1 MRHYREQRRSRAS
14 GWCRRVAAFAGVL
27 GIVVWTGH
35 HFGLVETLG
44 YLWVLALVAL
54 LAAFSLIL
62 AAFAFSRV
70 WTFGDSGGRDV
81 AFGVIFALLVLSPYG
96 VVAYLMLTEP
106 PLQAVTTDAEN
117 PPALPTATGRTG
129 SMNALLP
136 QSPGEQ
142 RLQAQHYPLVTGRRY
157 QLPFDETLAAVQ
169 TVLSRQGWSEVEGPD
184 ADAEDAGEATIG
196 AVAPSFIL
204 DLPADVSIR
213 VTADD
218 DDATLVDMRS
228 ASRYGR
234 HDLGDNARRI
244 TAFLAELDQQVA
256 GLVGAAAAQ

>member
-1 MRHYREQRRSRAS
+1 M
-14 GWCRRVAAFAGVL
+14 AAFAAVL
-27 GIVVWTGH
+27 GIVVWVGH

-62 AAFAFSRV
+62 AVFSFSRV
-70 WTFGDSGGRDV
+70 WANGDSGGRDIV
-81 AFGVIFALLVLSPYG
+81 VGILFSLIVLSPYG
-96 VVAYLMLTEP
+96 VIAYLMLTEP
-106 PLQAVTTDAEN
+106 PLLAVTTDAEN
-117 PPALPTATGRTG
+117 PPALPTATGRSG
-129 SMNALLP
+129 SMNALFP
-136 QSPGEQ
+136 QTPGEQ

-169 TVLSRQGWSEVEGPD
+169 TVLSRQGWREVEGPD
-184 ADAEDAGEATIG
+184 ADAEDAGEATVG

-218 DDATLVDMRS
+218 DATLVDMHS
-228 ASRYGR
+228 ASRFGR

-244 TAFLAELDQQVA
+244 TAFLTELDQQV
-256 GLVGAAAAQ
+256 GGMVGAAAAQ

>member
-1 MRHYREQRRSRAS
+1 MIEFREQRRSRAS
-14 GWCRRVAAFAGVL
+14 GWCRRVAAFSAVL
-27 GIVVWTGH
+27 GLVVWVGH

-62 AAFAFSRV
+62 AAFAFSRI
-70 WTFGDSGGRDV
+70 WTFGVSGGRDV
-81 AFGVIFALLVLSPYG
+81 AWGVAIALLVLSPYG

-106 PLQAVTTDAEN
+106 PLQAVTTDIEN

-129 SMNALLP
+129 DMNALLP

-142 RLQAQHYPLVTGRRY
+142 RLQAQNYPLVTGRRY
-157 QLPFDETLAAVQ
+157 QLPFDETLAAVKA
-169 TVLSRQGWSEVEGPD
+169 VLARQGWKQIEGPD
-184 ADAEDAGEATIG
+184 TDAGASGEATIG
-196 AVAPSFIL
+196 AVAPSLVL

-213 VTADD
+213 VTAD

-244 TAFLAELDQQVA
+244 TALLAELDQQVA
-256 GLVGAAAAQ
+256 GAVGAAAAQ

>member
-1 MRHYREQRRSRAS
+1 MSEYREQRRSRAS
-14 GWCRRVAAFAGVL
+14 GWCRRVAAFAAVL
-27 GIVVWTGH
+27 GIVVWVGH

-44 YLWVLALVAL
+44 YLWVLALV
-54 LAAFSLIL
+54 
-62 AAFAFSRV
+62 
-70 WTFGDSGGRDV
+70 
-81 AFGVIFALLVLSPYG
+81 ALLVLSPYG

-142 RLQAQHYPLVTGRRY
+142 RLQAQRYPLVTGRRY

-169 TVLSRQGWSEVEGPD
+169 TVLSRQGWKQVEGPD
-184 ADAEDAGEATIG
+184 ADAEAAGEATVG

-213 VTADD
+213 VTAD

-244 TAFLAELDQQVA
+244 TAFLAELDQQVG